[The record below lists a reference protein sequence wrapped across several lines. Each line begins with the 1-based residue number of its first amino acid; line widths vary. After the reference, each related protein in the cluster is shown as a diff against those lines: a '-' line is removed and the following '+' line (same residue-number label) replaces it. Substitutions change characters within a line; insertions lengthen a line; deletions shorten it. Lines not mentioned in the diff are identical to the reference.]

1 MKVVLVLR
9 AVDIILLV
17 ALAIVGI
24 ADVLI
29 VRKFSHTLPHW
40 VRLMGMVLGLAALI
54 FAGLTFYHSM

>member
-24 ADVLI
+24 ADVWL
-29 VRKFSHTLPHW
+29 VRKFGRNLPPWIH
-40 VRLMGMVLGLAALI
+40 LMGMVLGLAALI